1 MLTKTKIALAA
12 ALVAVTSSVALAQPG
27 FDPNLGNRYPA
38 YDNPGVYGYT
48 ANGNVPVLLHQAPH
62 TASQSAPVRLQQDSN
77 ASLNSGRDTYTAQYN
92 RRIPG
97 NQGDT
102 SYGQD
107 WAQAYGGGF

>member
-1 MLTKTKIALAA
+1 MLIKTKITLAA

-38 YDNPGVYGYT
+38 YDDPGVYGYT
-48 ANGNVPVLLHQAPH
+48 ANGNVPVALHQAPH
-62 TASQSAPVRLQQDSN
+62 TAFQSTPVGLHQNGDEWV
-77 ASLNSGRDTYTAQYN
+77 NSGQGSYTPQYN

-107 WAQAYGGGF
+107 WAESYGGGF

>member
-1 MLTKTKIALAA
+1 MLIKTKITLAA
-12 ALVAVTSSVALAQPG
+12 AFVAVTSSVALAQPG

-38 YDNPGVYGYT
+38 YDDPGVYGYT
-48 ANGNVPVLLHQAPH
+48 ANGNVPVPLHLARHAPR
-62 TASQSAPVRLQQDSN
+62 QSAPVRLHQDSDEGF
-77 ASLNSGRDTYTAQYN
+77 AGLRQTYAPQYN

-107 WAQAYGGGF
+107 WAESYGGGF

>member
-1 MLTKTKIALAA
+1 MLIKTKITLAA

-38 YDNPGVYGYT
+38 YDDPGVYGYT
-48 ANGNVPVLLHQAPH
+48 ANGNVPVPLHLAPH
-62 TASQSAPVRLQQDSN
+62 APLQSAAVRLRQDSDEGFD
-77 ASLNSGRDTYTAQYN
+77 SHQPTYTPQYS

-107 WAQAYGGGF
+107 WAESYGGGF

>member
-1 MLTKTKIALAA
+1 MLIKTKITLAA
-12 ALVAVTSSVALAQPG
+12 LLLAATSSVALAQPG

-62 TASQSAPVRLQQDSN
+62 ASLQSAPVRLQQDIDGGFDGG
-77 ASLNSGRDTYTAQYN
+77 LQTYAPQYN
-92 RRIPG
+92 RRISG

-107 WAQAYGGGF
+107 WAESYGGGF

>member
-1 MLTKTKIALAA
+1 MLTKTTIALAM

-38 YDNPGVYGYT
+38 YDDPGVYGYT
-48 ANGNVPVLLHQAPH
+48 ANGNVPVLLHQAPRM
-62 TASQSAPVRLQQDSN
+62 AFRSAPVGLHQNGAERIH
-77 ASLNSGRDTYTAQYN
+77 SGQGSYTPQYN

-107 WAQAYGGGF
+107 WSAAYGGGF

>member
-1 MLTKTKIALAA
+1 MHTKIKIALAA

-48 ANGNVPVLLHQAPH
+48 ANSNVPVLLHQAPH
-62 TASQSAPVRLQQDSN
+62 AALQSAPVRLQQ
-77 ASLNSGRDTYTAQYN
+77 NSDEEFAGGLQAYTTQYY
-92 RRIPG
+92 RRIPV

-107 WAQAYGGGF
+107 WAESYGGGF